1 MKQRGILWT
10 LAVPATLAL
19 VFTFQNCSKVNFTLD
34 NSAVDG
40 INANGNGDSGRSSGE
55 DAAVAIKT
63 LKPVFAVRAMN
74 CVACHGSFGASIV
87 TDFGYGGP
95 NFSVNGNPFLP
106 SSKGTERTAYNNVD
120 AGGGIGGWQSMT
132 VAGGSIHVPKVS
144 FSAQDSANLF
154 GLNAATTLAQVL
166 QWNGGL
172 YANGRSMVDGVTP
185 AAGQSRV
192 VEMSKIVIGYPS
204 EAEILSLAPAIQSQ
218 TIGVTTI
225 QLAGKPAT
233 QMSGFVADGS
243 GKFIRN
249 SGNVT
254 CYGDVVVKGPL
265 FLKNLNLVTDS
276 NGCRLYVSQ
285 SVFIQG
291 PITYINGG
299 ASNLQITSPR
309 AITMGISAER
319 MGAATSGSNV
329 RVNDVP
335 LTTAGGPWPRF
346 MRDLDTAYDPSG
358 GAINGVAMAKY
369 FDNIVSDA
377 KSIGSELL
385 DVGDKAY
392 TDNPI
397 AGRESV
403 IYEDPSNE
411 NASVGGNRISLNYEG
426 LLLNAPHIH
435 SRYFG
440 DFKGVIIAE
449 VAMLARNPSSKVF
462 EQFLYDSRFDSIP
475 VGSILPALSTPIF
488 DIRQ

>member
-1 MKQRGILWT
+1 MKQRGILWV
-10 LAVPATLAL
+10 LVVPATLTLA
-19 VFTFQNCSKVNFTLD
+19 FAFQNCSKVNFTLD
-34 NSAVDG
+34 NAAVGGMSAND
-40 INANGNGDSGRSSGE
+40 NGGHSSGE

-87 TDFGYGGP
+87 TDFGYGGA

-106 SSKGTERTAYNNVD
+106 SSIKAAARSAYNNVD
-120 AGGGIGGWQSMT
+120 SGGGIGGWQSMT
-132 VAGGSIHVPKVS
+132 VQGGSIHIPKVS

-154 GLNAATTLAQVL
+154 GLNSATTLAQVL
-166 QWNGGL
+166 QWNGGIN
-172 YANGRSMVDGVTP
+172 AGGRAMVDGVTP
-185 AAGQSRV
+185 AAGQPRV

-204 EAEILSLAPAIQSQ
+204 EAEILSLAPALQAQ
-218 TIGVTTI
+218 AVGVTTI
-225 QLAGKPAT
+225 QPSGKPAP
-233 QMSGFVADGS
+233 QMAGFVADAS

-291 PITYINGG
+291 PVTYVNGG

-309 AITMGISAER
+309 AITMGLSAER
-319 MGAATSGSNV
+319 MGAASSGGSV
-329 RVNDVP
+329 RMYDTN
-335 LTTAGGPWPRF
+335 LTTAGGPWARF
-346 MRDLDTAYDPSG
+346 TVSLDAAYNPSG
-358 GAINGVAMAKY
+358 GAINGVPTAQY

-377 KSIGSELL
+377 KLIGGELL
-385 DVGDKAY
+385 DVADRAY

-403 IYEDPSNE
+403 IYEDPSGE
-411 NASVGGNRISLNYEG
+411 NGGLGVNRISLNYEG

-462 EQFLYDSRFDSIP
+462 EQFLYDPKFDSIP

-488 DIRQ
+488 DVK